1 MKPFS
6 HNYFIGYINEV
17 TPQYVKVHFPSSNL
31 LHTFHHEGVNFAG
44 GNVGNFIV
52 IEGEEYGFLAR
63 ITELNLPDSER
74 KEINEKA
81 ILEDSTIFHPSGKAE
96 LLLTFSIFDPDKIQ
110 KTVTQYPH
118 IGAKV
123 YACSDEQIA
132 KYIKEFGNKDGNNT
146 IYAPIGKLTSN
157 NAICNVS
164 LDSLFGRHCAVVGT
178 TGGGKSWTVA
188 KLIEQIVQYTN
199 NKVILIDATGEYE
212 FLTSKSCL
220 LGVDSYFPYQKLSI
234 PDLFYLLRPTGQSQ
248 RPILLEAVR
257 SLKIQQIQ
265 GQTGVYIKNGA
276 LKQPYQQCYN
286 ERIAEIENNLCDF
299 DIKLLAQQIK
309 EECVYQGAN
318 YNKDMTKWGGYDA
331 KTYDF
336 QTSLIGRIT
345 DLLNTQIFNQLLG
358 FKGLPQT
365 HQSIIDVINSFIASN
380 TGTNILRI
388 SFENIPPS
396 FSAKEIVSNAL
407 ANFLLKKA
415 RLREFVNNPILLFL
429 DEAHQFLNK
438 NIRDEFFEMHSLE
451 AFDLIAKETRKYGLF
466 LCLSTQ
472 MPRDIP
478 IGVLSQMGTFIV
490 HRLINDLDKKAIEN
504 AASSAN
510 RSVLSFLPIL
520 GEGEALLIGVDFPM
534 PLMLKIDEPQ
544 RKPNSNTPRLLKVKS
559 LSQSIEHHKSEQAR
573 STSKD

>member
-1 MKPFS
+1 MNPFS

-44 GNVGNFIV
+44 VNVGNFIV

-188 KLIEQIVQYTN
+188 KLIEQVVQYTN

-212 FLTSKSCL
+212 SLTSKSCL
-220 LGVDSYFPYQKLSI
+220 LGEDSYFPYQNLSI

-286 ERIAEIENNLCDF
+286 EKIADIENNLCDF

-318 YNKDMTKWGGYDA
+318 YNKDMTKWGDYDA
-331 KTYDF
+331 KTYDY

-415 RLREFVNNPILLFL
+415 RLREFVNDPILLFL

-544 RKPNSNTPRLLKVKS
+544 RKPNSNTPRLLKR
-559 LSQSIEHHKSEQAR
+559 E
-573 STSKD
+573 

>member
-96 LLLTFSIFDPDKIQ
+96 LLLTFSIFDPDKTQ

-188 KLIEQIVQYTN
+188 KLIEQVVQYTN
-199 NKVILIDATGEYE
+199 NKVILIDAAGEYE
-212 FLTSKSCL
+212 SLTSKSCL
-220 LGVDSYFPYQKLSI
+220 LGEDSYFPYQKLSI

-276 LKQPYQQCYN
+276 PKQPYQQYYN
-286 ERIAEIENNLCDF
+286 ERIADIENNLCDF

-318 YNKDMTKWGGYDA
+318 YNKDMTKWGDYDA
-331 KTYDF
+331 KTYDY
-336 QTSLIGRIT
+336 QTSLVSRIT

-365 HQSIIDVINSFIASN
+365 HQSIIDVIDSFIASN

-490 HRLINDLDKKAIEN
+490 HRLINDLDKKAVES

-510 RSVLSFLPIL
+510 RSVLSFLPVL

-544 RKPNSNTPRLLKVKS
+544 RKPNSNTPRLLKR
-559 LSQSIEHHKSEQAR
+559 E
-573 STSKD
+573 